1 MAVTGDIKGRGFV
14 DAENS
19 SGKGFRLIDSRLDLV
34 DGQSYQIQ
42 DWPVRVVDKD
52 GRTAAMVK
60 YYNNSDGSSAI
71 VLADVSYS
79 SEDDQTGNWAQVT
92 FGHKAGGTP
101 FLETALPT
109 SLKGG
114 LAVSGGDLTVAGAAT
129 FTNGLT
135 VSGAKAIFNHDIGA
149 NGALIVTK
157 TLTAKGALSVTGAAT
172 FSNTITASKAIRST
186 DSLSAPMLYLGGTG
200 AHIVRQLTNITKGT
214 APSSTVYVGNFLY
227 PSGATNAVSNRIAG
241 NEISIGTGGNTTY
254 TFTCCEYAEG
264 STNAASLRLGY
275 AGEPYINLSA
285 DNINVGGM
293 LNASEGITSAKGIAV
308 QTGNISC
315 ASGTFVGNSTVN
327 FAHYDTVI
335 VNGQAPSGEQQ
346 RWPLAV
352 YDKNNDALAY
362 CKFTMRTTGAKEWAF
377 CIAHPKS
384 DDSGNALGGLIVT
397 CDANGKYGTTGVTA
411 DASSNSTDLA
421 TTFWVR
427 RYIWDAD
434 ESKLVHTVNNET
446 ISGTKTFNSSIYVA
460 ANPLIQSTPWSNI
473 GIADSSR
480 SATSN
485 KMIAG
490 INDKD
495 GKRYVALEV
504 SAGDDGSRQFS
515 FNGRRRD
522 DTGWVVFLRCIEY
535 ADGSHNL
542 TAGQHP
548 PAGDSS
554 LRLATTGWVVSQLST
569 SIPTGAIMFFAQNAV
584 PSGWL
589 LCNGANVSRTTYA
602 NLFAVI
608 GTRHGAGNGSTT
620 FTLPNLN
627 DRFAEG
633 TTTTNNV
640 GQVVQAGLPNITGAI
655 TGYDMFRS
663 MQGAGPFF
671 DDTTTNA
678 FGLSRPS
685 GGHSHNASSAQIA
698 GFDASRA
705 TSLYG
710 ASSTVQPPAIRLLP
724 CIKV

>member
-1 MAVTGDIKGRGFV
+1 
-14 DAENS
+14 
-19 SGKGFRLIDSRLDLV
+19 
-34 DGQSYQIQ
+34 
-42 DWPVRVVDKD
+42 
-52 GRTAAMVK
+52 
-60 YYNNSDGSSAI
+60 
-71 VLADVSYS
+71 
-79 SEDDQTGNWAQVT
+79 
-92 FGHKAGGTP
+92 
-101 FLETALPT
+101 
-109 SLKGG
+109 
-114 LAVSGGDLTVAGAAT
+114 
-129 FTNGLT
+129 
-135 VSGAKAIFNHDIGA
+135 
-149 NGALIVTK
+149 
-157 TLTAKGALSVTGAAT
+157 
-172 FSNTITASKAIRST
+172 
-186 DSLSAPMLYLGGTG
+186 MLYLGGTG

-227 PSGATNAVSNRIAG
+227 PSGSTNVVSNRIAG
-241 NEISIGTGGNTTY
+241 NEIAIGTGGITTY
-254 TFTCCEYAEG
+254 TFTCYENAAS

-285 DNINVGGM
+285 DNINVSGM
-293 LNASEGITSAKGIAV
+293 LNTFQGITSAKGIAV

-362 CKFTMRTTGAKEWAF
+362 CKFTMRTTGTKEWAF

-384 DDSGNALGGLIVT
+384 DDSGNAFGGLIVT

-460 ANPLIQSTPWSNI
+460 ANPLIQSTPWPNI
-473 GIADSSR
+473 GIADTSR

-490 INDKD
+490 VNDKD

-535 ADGSHNL
+535 ADGTQNL

-548 PAGDSS
+548 PAGDNS

-569 SIPTGAIMFFAQNAV
+569 SIPAGAIMYFAQSNV
-584 PSGWL
+584 PDGWL
-589 LCNGANVSRTTYA
+589 FCNGSNVSRTTYA
-602 NLFAVI
+602 NLFAAI
-608 GTRHGAGNGSTT
+608 GTKYGSGNGSST
-620 FTLPNLN
+620 FTLPNLR
-627 DRFAEG
+627 DIFIQGASS
-633 TTTTNNV
+633 TSNV
-640 GQVVQAGLPNITGAI
+640 GQSVAAGLPNIIGTFGASKI
-655 TGYDMFRS
+655 NGITTSGAFSLTGYGV
-663 MQGAGPFF
+663 GADGEQ
-671 DDTTTNA
+671 
-678 FGLSRPS
+678 
-685 GGHSHNASSAQIA
+685 SSALWFD
-698 GFDASRA
+698 FDASRC
-705 TSLYG
+705 SSIYG
-710 ASSTVQPPAIRLLP
+710 SASTVQPPAIRLLP
-724 CIKV
+724 CIKS